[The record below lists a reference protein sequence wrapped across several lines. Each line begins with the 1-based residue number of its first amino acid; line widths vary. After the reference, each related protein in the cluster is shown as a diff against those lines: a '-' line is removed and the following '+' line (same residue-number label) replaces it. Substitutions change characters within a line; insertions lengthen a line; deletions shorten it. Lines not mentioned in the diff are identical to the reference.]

1 MRTNVDIVR
10 TREYFFVR
18 TTRAWFSPHP
28 VATRPAGMVLLTSLA
43 LLAEGVEKEAAE
55 VGVR

>member
-1 MRTNVDIVR
+1 
-10 TREYFFVR
+10 
-18 TTRAWFSPHP
+18 
-28 VATRPAGMVLLTSLA
+28 MVLLTSLA